1 MKKELLATA
10 MMCFVMMGAKAQVF
24 GYDDYVRFPT
34 MDLYDP
40 GTMNM
45 AIRAQA
51 AAARRQ
57 EMAARRQEMFRFY
70 ASRALEAQKAQRWY
84 EVIENATQAINIDP
98 IGLVFVT
105 RGEAYEALGYYK
117 EALKDYKAGKRDN
130 CPEAATAY
138 NALKAKMKEM
148 KKKKKKK

>member
-1 MKKELLATA
+1 
-10 MMCFVMMGAKAQVF
+10 MMCFVMMSAQAQVY
-24 GYDDYVRFPT
+24 GYDDYVRMPT

-40 GTMNM
+40 GIMNM

-51 AAARRQ
+51 EAAARQQ

-70 ASRALEAQKAQRWY
+70 ASRALEAHKAQRWY
-84 EVIENATQAINIDP
+84 DVIENATQAISIEP
-98 IGLVFVT
+98 IGLIFVT

-130 CPEAATAY
+130 CPEAAIAY

-148 KKKKKKK
+148 KKQK

>member
-1 MKKELLATA
+1 MKKKLLATA
-10 MMCFVMMGAKAQVF
+10 MMCFVMMSAQAQIY
-24 GYDDYVRFPT
+24 GYDDYVRMPT
-34 MDLYDP
+34 MDLYDT
-40 GTMNM
+40 GVMNM
-45 AIRAQA
+45 AVRARA
-51 AAARRQ
+51 EAAARQQ

-84 EVIENATQAINIDP
+84 DVIENATQAISIEP

-117 EALKDYKAGKRDN
+117 EALNDYKTGKKDN

-148 KKKKKKK
+148 KKKK

>member
-1 MKKELLATA
+1 MKKKLLATA
-10 MMCFVMMGAKAQVF
+10 MMCFVMMSAQAQIY
-24 GYDDYVRFPT
+24 GYDDYVRMPT

-40 GTMNM
+40 GIMNM

-51 AAARRQ
+51 EAAARQQ

-70 ASRALEAQKAQRWY
+70 ASRALEAHKAQRWY
-84 EVIENATQAINIDP
+84 DVIENATQAISIEP
-98 IGLVFVT
+98 IGLIFVT

-117 EALKDYKAGKRDN
+117 EALNDYKAGKRDN
-130 CPEAATAY
+130 CPEAAIAY

-148 KKKKKKK
+148 KKKK

>member
-1 MKKELLATA
+1 MNKKLLATA
-10 MMCFVMMGAKAQVF
+10 MMCFVMMSAQAQIY
-24 GYDDYVRFPT
+24 GYDDYVRMPT
-34 MDLYDP
+34 MDLYDT
-40 GTMNM
+40 GVMNM
-45 AIRAQA
+45 AVRTRAE
-51 AAARRQ
+51 AAARQQ

-84 EVIENATQAINIDP
+84 DVIENATQAISIEP

-117 EALKDYKAGKRDN
+117 EALNDYKTGKKDN

-148 KKKKKKK
+148 KKKK